1 MMVLGAQIAPAAG
14 TAPLMKDA
22 HRAIFSYQSRPQ
34 YLYVRS
40 RAISSRTHDNHDTFP
55 AAEIKAAYQTF
66 VGKRVFVNHNND
78 NHRRA
83 RGVIVAAAL
92 HEDVLPTGAPD
103 TWAEVL
109 MEVAHLGT
117 LDFVTATDD
126 VVFFGPPGTG

>member
-78 NHRRA
+78 NHRRLV
-83 RGVIVAAAL
+83 GSSW
-92 HEDVLPTGAPD
+92 LPRCTKTCCLLEPP
-103 TWAEVL
+103 T
-109 MEVAHLGT
+109 LG
-117 LDFVTATDD
+117 
-126 VVFFGPPGTG
+126 PKC